1 MLKATLRELISEVKL
16 KLGDILFHS
25 LFIFLEAAKIFIVRE
40 TGKHVEVDNVQHYNK
55 LKSKEQSRHQVP
67 DLNCVTSRIVKIVE
81 FVFKKTLRNLEEG
94 PVSEEAVRHSQG
106 PQQERVN

>member
-1 MLKATLRELISEVKL
+1 MARLVVPVRYVLIPILQFRMRGSNLLKATLRELISEVKL

-81 FVFKKTLRNLEEG
+81 FVFKKL
-94 PVSEEAVRHSQG
+94 
-106 PQQERVN
+106 